1 MFKGNGR
8 KRIRGRRRGHLG
20 VWDPTGG
27 EARAGSGLPVE
38 EGEEKVR
45 ILARD
50 ADGAVREVPA
60 DGLEDALS
68 EAGTAVWID
77 LLRPRGRAEE
87 ILRDVL
93 DLSPL
98 TVEDCLSPLRMP
110 KIDAFP
116 DGSGAFVAAFAARV
130 GDGGEPRLRAIE
142 VNLVIG
148 GSYLVTV
155 RDGPVREVEETLA
168 ARLRSEESLPE
179 EAGAVLAH
187 AVLDA
192 LTDGHLPALVS
203 TAEQA
208 ETLEGDLDPR
218 YERHSARALE
228 GLILL
233 RQNLLSFRRLAVAQQ
248 EVLKRLGR
256 SIPAVR
262 EYLSDVEDNQRE
274 AVDMA
279 DATQDYVEGVIET
292 YRLRRDERSEHA
304 VRRLTVLAGI
314 IGPLTLVSGIYGAN
328 FAWIPGAESPYGF
341 PLFVGAQLL
350 FAGAAVWFLYRR
362 GLF

>member
-1 MFKGNGR
+1 MFRSNGR
-8 KRIRGRRRGHLG
+8 KRFRRRGHLG

-50 ADGAVREVPA
+50 VEGAVREVSA
-60 DGLEDALS
+60 DGLADALS
-68 EAGTAVWID
+68 GAGAVVWID
-77 LLRPRGRAEE
+77 LLRPRGRSEE

-93 DLSPL
+93 ALSPL

-130 GDGGEPRLRAIE
+130 GDRSEPRLRAIE

-148 GSYLVTV
+148 TGYLVTV
-155 RDGPVREVEETLA
+155 RDGPVMEVEETLE
-168 ARLRSEESLPE
+168 ARLRSGDPLPE
-179 EAGAVLAH
+179 VAGAVLAH

-192 LTDGHLPALVS
+192 LTDGQLPALVS

-208 ETLEGDLDPR
+208 EGLEEGLDPR
-218 YERHSARALE
+218 YDRRSARALE
-228 GLILL
+228 DLILL

-256 SIPAVR
+256 SAPAVK

-279 DATQDYVEGVIET
+279 DATQDYVEGIIET

-314 IGPLTLVSGIYGAN
+314 IGPLTLISGIYGAN
-328 FAWIPGAESPYGF
+328 FARIPGAESPVGF
-341 PLFVGAQLL
+341 WVFVGAQVL
-350 FAGAAVWFLYRR
+350 FAVIAVWFLYRR